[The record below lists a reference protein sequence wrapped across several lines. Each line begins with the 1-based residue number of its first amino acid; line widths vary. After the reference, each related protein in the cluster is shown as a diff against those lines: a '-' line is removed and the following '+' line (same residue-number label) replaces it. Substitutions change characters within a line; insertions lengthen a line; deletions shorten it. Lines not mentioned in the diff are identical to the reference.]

1 MASTK
6 FLSIRGAREN
16 NLKALDIDVP
26 HDKFV
31 VLTGLS
37 GSGKSSLAFDTIYA
51 EGGRRYIETF
61 SPYTRQF
68 LDRLHKPDVD
78 AIVNVRPALALEQ
91 RNSVVNARSTV
102 GTVTEI
108 NDYLK
113 VVWAQAST
121 AHCPS
126 CKQVIVRDTPRR
138 VLERV
143 VQSTDDDESLVV
155 TAFPISL
162 RGEASLD
169 SLRTTLQAEGFVR
182 FYRLSSS
189 TIERLDELEES
200 DIGGA
205 SDEGARLLVVVDR
218 QRARELAAA
227 NADKLDP
234 DARGRLL
241 SALNQ
246 AYDMGSDSLAV
257 ILMRPNGRNEL
268 LEFSNKLECSNCGTA
283 VSSPKPSI
291 FSYNSPLGACPTC
304 SGFGKVLEI
313 DPDLCVPDT
322 RKTIEEG
329 AIVCWSTPA
338 TEWEF
343 EELLEFCAR
352 EEIPTDKPWRKLP
365 KKSREQIFQATRK
378 SDGFTG
384 VNAWFKWLERKKY
397 KMHVRVFLS
406 RYRSESLCPDCDGSR
421 LKPGALLYTLGEA
434 TLPEIWELPLS
445 SLLPFFEK
453 HLNENLGDP
462 AVEPAL
468 LEVTSRL
475 RYLCDIGLGYLTLG
489 RQSRTLSGGEHQRV
503 NLTTLLGARLVNTTL
518 VLDEPSIGLHPRDTG
533 RLLRIIRSL
542 RDRGNSVVVVE
553 HEEDVIRAADHVI
566 DLGPE
571 AGSAGGRICFSGSP
585 QELAQ
590 EADSHTGRFL
600 RGLPAK
606 RASGEPVPSSGKILI
621 KGASANNLKEID
633 VEIPLGCFCSL
644 TGVSGSGKS
653 TLAVEC
659 LIKPY
664 RQLESGMP
672 ISALTKGKNAPIK
685 GLKGIDEVSDIV
697 LIDQSPV
704 GKSPRS
710 NAATYTKAW
719 DVIRECLASTDEA
732 VSLGLSK
739 SAFSF
744 NVDGGRCPECSGAG
758 YHKIEMQFLADVYVE
773 CEACGGK
780 RFTAKIQ
787 TIRYGGKSV
796 TDFLEMTLEDTVKF
810 FAARGEDAKAEEVVK
825 RLSPLLD
832 LGLGYLTLGQPLS
845 KLSGGEAQRV
855 KLASFLRADSSDKF
869 LFVLDEPTTGLHA
882 HDVARLIA
890 TLRRFTERGH
900 SILCI
905 EHNTEVIRQSD
916 WIIDLGPDGG
926 EDGGE
931 LVACGAPSKLLSSSE
946 ARRSYTLKALRGD
959 LPKPEA
965 DAAPSQE
972 APNVFENEIAVIG
985 ARHHNL
991 KNITA
996 RIPRDSLSV
1005 ITGVSGSGKSSLA
1018 FDIVFS
1024 EGQRRY
1030 IDSLSPYARQFIKQL
1045 QRPDVDSVSSLPP
1058 TVAISQK
1065 TAARLGISTIA
1076 TTSEIYQYLRLLYAK
1091 VGTQHCPEHDKK
1103 IVGFDAEEIVEL
1115 LLSRHDGERLH
1126 LFAPVISGRK
1136 GFYTELFNRAL
1147 RADITHAKVDGKLLT
1162 IEENM
1167 RLERHKLHYISL
1179 LVASAACNVKNRELL
1194 RSAVEQCLLL
1204 GNGMLEVAVGD
1215 KKAKAETLS
1224 TSRMCPV
1231 CKRGFAELDPQ
1242 DFSFS
1247 SSRGVCEECSGRGR
1261 TESGAECPQC
1271 GGARIKKLG
1280 RHVYIGEKPIFE
1292 LANMTAPQLAR
1303 FISDLSFDRRLD
1315 PIVKPILEELEFRL
1329 ETIASIGLDYLQLDR
1344 DTSTLSGGEAQRL
1357 RLARSLGSPLTGV
1370 AYVLDEPT
1378 IGLHPKDHEQLMQI
1392 LFGLRDSG
1400 NTVIVVEHDE
1410 ETIRRADHIIDMG
1423 PGGGSRGGRIVSSG
1437 SLEQIIAD
1445 PESPTGKALKQR
1457 ESLPAPKL
1465 NSKGT
1470 RGWKFIEIRG
1480 ASANNLK
1487 KINAK
1492 IPLGKLTVVA
1502 GVSGAGKS
1510 SLVHECLIPA
1520 VFDAFGDP
1528 ITDSICWEELR
1539 GDSELERFV
1548 EIDQSPIGK
1557 TPSSCPGSYLK
1568 VFDDIRAAYAK
1579 LPEAIVRGWGKSHFS
1594 YNTSG
1599 GRCEACS
1606 GKGFT
1611 KIPMSFLPEAVTVC
1625 EACGGSR
1632 YNEQTLELLYQG
1644 VSIGRLLQMTMDE
1657 VREIFKNHPR
1667 IRRPLDYVH
1676 HLGLG
1681 YLTLGQ
1687 PTYTLSG
1694 GEAQRLKIAKELG
1707 SREAVNTLYVLDEPT
1722 TGLHMN
1728 DIDKLLNVLYELIS
1742 KGNTAVVIEHNLDVI
1757 RSADY
1762 LIELGPGPGD
1772 QGGRVVFSGEPASLL
1787 RSKSKDTATK
1797 SFLNGKNGHYQSKKL
1812 PIRPKSFRD
1821 ACSPA

>member
-1 MASTK
+1 MSSTK
-6 FLSIRGAREN
+6 SLSIRGAREN
-16 NLKALDIDVP
+16 NLKTLNLDIP

-78 AIVNVRPALALEQ
+78 SITNVRPALALEQ
-91 RNSVVNARSTV
+91 RNSIVNARSTV

-113 VVWAQAST
+113 VVWAQAAT
-121 AHCPS
+121 AHCPNCS
-126 CKQVIVRDTPRR
+126 KKVTRDTPRSI
-138 VLERV
+138 LER
-143 VQSTDDDESLVV
+143 TLKLADKREGLLAA
-155 TAFPISL
+155 AFPVSL
-162 RGEASLD
+162 HGEASLE
-169 SLRTTLQAEGFVR
+169 SIRTTLQAEGFIR
-182 FYRLSSS
+182 FYRSATG
-189 TIERLDELEES
+189 TIERLDELTDE
-200 DIGGA
+200 DINA
-205 SDEGARLLVVVDR
+205 AEGSTTLLVIVDRLSLADLAGDSLQSGRAHSRLL
-218 QRARELAAA
+218 ASLH
-227 NADKLDP
+227 
-234 DARGRLL
+234 
-241 SALNQ
+241 Q
-246 AYDMGSDSLAV
+246 AYEMGSDSLALICISESAEAKV
-257 ILMRPNGRNEL
+257 FEY
-268 LEFSNKLECSNCGTA
+268 SNKLQCSNCKTA
-283 VSSPKPSI
+283 IAAPKPSI
-291 FSYNSPLGACPTC
+291 FSYNSPIGACGTC
-304 SGFGKVLEI
+304 SGFGKILKI
-313 DPDLCVPDT
+313 DRALCVPDK
-322 RKTIEEG
+322 RKSIEDG
-329 AIVCWSTPA
+329 AVVCWSTPA

-343 EELLEFCAR
+343 EELLSFCER
-352 EEIPTDKPWRKLP
+352 ESIPTDVAWKKLP
-365 KKSREQIFQATRK
+365 QKSQDLIFDATRK
-378 SDGFTG
+378 VHGFTG
-384 VNAWFKWLERKKY
+384 ILAWFKWLERKKY

-406 RYRSESLCPDCDGSR
+406 RYRSESTCPDCGGSR
-421 LKPGALLYTLGEA
+421 LKSGALLYTLGGKK
-434 TLPEIWELPLS
+434 LPEIWSIPLD
-445 SLLPFFEK
+445 SLLSFFEQ
-453 HLNENLGDP
+453 HLSENLGDP

-475 RYLCDIGLGYLTLG
+475 RYLCDVGLGYLTLD
-489 RQSRTLSGGEHQRV
+489 RQSKTLSGGEHQRV
-503 NLTTLLGARLVNTTL
+503 NLTTILGARLVNTTL
-518 VLDEPSIGLHPRDTG
+518 VLDEPSIGLHPRDTA

-542 RDRGNSVVVVE
+542 RDRGNTVLVVE

-566 DLGPE
+566 DLGPN
-571 AGSAGGRICFSGSP
+571 AGSGGGSIIFSGTPS
-585 QELAQ
+585 QLAQ

-600 RGLPAK
+600 RG
-606 RASGEPVPSSGKILI
+606 VSSGRKADQNQSKLSRKIEI
-621 KGASANNLKEID
+621 KGACAHNLKGID
-633 VEIPLGCFCSL
+633 VEIPLGGFTCL

-664 RQLESGMP
+664 EQLKNGTP
-672 ISALTKGKNAPIK
+672 LTQLTKSANSVIK
-685 GLKGIDEVSDIV
+685 GLKGIDSVSAVV

-710 NAATYTKAW
+710 NSATYTKAW
-719 DVIRECLASTDEA
+719 DIIRECLASTDDA
-732 VSLGLSK
+732 VNLGLSK

-773 CEACGGK
+773 CEACGGL
-780 RFTAKIQ
+780 RFTPKVQ

-796 TDFLEMTLEDTVKF
+796 TDFLAMTLDDTVKF
-810 FAARGEDAKAEEVVK
+810 FEELGEDERAAEVVN
-825 RLSPLLD
+825 RLTPLLD

-855 KLASFLRADSSDKF
+855 KLASYLQSPNKERY

-882 HDVARLIA
+882 HDVQRLIQ
-890 TLRRFTERGH
+890 TLRKFTSAGH

-916 WIIDLGPDGG
+916 WIIDLGPEGG
-926 EDGGE
+926 EQGGE
-931 LVACGAPSKLLSSSE
+931 VVASGDPRQLLE
-946 ARRSYTLKALRGD
+946 DNAAVKRSYTLKALAG
-959 LPKPEA
+959 LLESAAEA
-965 DAAPSQE
+965 GVNETSDT
-972 APNVFENEIAVIG
+972 VFIEDDIAVVG

-1018 FDIVFS
+1018 FDIVFA

-1045 QRPDVDSVSSLPP
+1045 QRPDVDAVSSLPP

-1065 TAARLGISTIA
+1065 TAARLGLSTIA
-1076 TTSEIYQYLRLLYAK
+1076 TTSEIYQYLRLLFAK
-1091 VGTQHCPEHDKK
+1091 VGSQHCPDHDKK
-1103 IVGFDAEEIVEL
+1103 IVGFNAEEITDL
-1115 LLSRHDGERLH
+1115 LVSRYSGKRLH
-1126 LFAPVISGRK
+1126 LFAPVVSGRK

-1147 RADITHAKVDGKLLT
+1147 RADIIQARVDGKLVS

-1179 LVASAACNVKNRELL
+1179 LVASAASSEKNRSLL
-1194 RSAVEQCLLL
+1194 LSAVEQCLLL
-1204 GNGMLEVAVGD
+1204 GNGTLEVSVDD
-1215 KKAKAETLS
+1215 KKAKPETMS

-1247 SSRGVCEECSGRGR
+1247 SSRGVCETCSGKG
-1261 TESGAECPQC
+1261 ELDSGKTCPDC

-1280 RHVYIGEKPIFE
+1280 RHVYIGGEPIHK
-1292 LANMTAPQLAR
+1292 LAQMTAPNLLS
-1303 FISDLSFDRRLD
+1303 FIQKLSFDKRLD
-1315 PIVKPILEELEFRL
+1315 PIVKPIFEELEFRL
-1329 ETIASIGLDYLQLDR
+1329 DTIQSIGLDYLQLDR

-1378 IGLHPKDHEQLMQI
+1378 IGLHPHDHEQLMQI
-1392 LFGLRDSG
+1392 LFGLRDAG

-1410 ETIRRADHIIDMG
+1410 ETIRLADHIIDMG

-1437 SLEQIIAD
+1437 TIEEILAD
-1445 PESPTGKALKQR
+1445 KNSPTGKALRARTNAPAKQLAR
-1457 ESLPAPKL
+1457 TST
-1465 NSKGT
+1465 KG
-1470 RGWKFIEIRG
+1470 WSFLELKG

-1487 KINAK
+1487 RVNAK
-1492 IPLGKLTVVA
+1492 VPLGKLTVVA

-1510 SLVHECLIPA
+1510 SLVHQCLIPA
-1520 VFDAFGDP
+1520 VFDSFGEAISDN
-1528 ITDSICWEELR
+1528 ICWDEIR
-1539 GDSELERFV
+1539 GDEAIERFV
-1548 EIDQSPIGK
+1548 EIDQSPIGR

-1579 LPEAIVRGWGKSHFS
+1579 LPDAIVRGWGKSHFS

-1599 GRCEACS
+1599 GRCEECA
-1606 GKGFT
+1606 GKGFS
-1611 KIPMSFLPEAVTVC
+1611 KIPMSFLPEAVTIC
-1625 EACGGSR
+1625 ESCGGSR
-1632 YNEQTLELLYQG
+1632 YNDQTLELCYQG
-1644 VSIGRLLQMTMDE
+1644 VPIGKLLQMTMDE
-1657 VREIFKNHPR
+1657 VRELFRNHPR

-1722 TGLHMN
+1722 TGLHMS
-1728 DIDKLLNVLYELIS
+1728 DIDKLLSVLFELIK
-1742 KGNTAVVIEHNLDVI
+1742 KGNTVVVIEHNLDVI
-1757 RSADY
+1757 RAADY
-1762 LIELGPGPGD
+1762 LIELGPGPGER
-1772 QGGRVVFSGEPASLL
+1772 GGKIVFSGTPSSLAS
-1787 RSKSKDTATK
+1787 SKSKDTATK
-1797 SFLNGKNGHYQSKKL
+1797 AFISSVEQPAKHGDSKTSGKTFG
-1812 PIRPKSFRD
+1812 D
-1821 ACSPA
+1821 ACRPA